1 VTGRGFTLLEALV
14 ALAVLGMVMSGAFG
28 VFSSGLRGLS
38 RGDERLTVAL
48 FAESL
53 LNRADLDLTLGA
65 GEASGRTADG
75 MSWRVTRQAFDLAAV
90 NDGLTVVEPPP
101 SSRAPDRNLLGPDA
115 QAGQQQ
121 AGAGARSTFGS
132 NFRFGPSDGS
142 DQNAGAD
149 QNAAGDQNGAAQP
162 TRAPASP
169 IKMRAW
175 RLTAA
180 VQSARGETAT
190 LSRLSLERTR

>member
-1 VTGRGFTLLEALV
+1 MRSRGFTLLEALV
-14 ALAVLGMVMSGAFG
+14 ALAVLGMVLSGAFG
-28 VFSSGLRGLS
+28 VFSSSLKGLS

-53 LNRADLDLTLGA
+53 LGRADLDLAQGA
-65 GEASGRTADG
+65 GEVGGRTADG
-75 MSWRVTRQAFDLAAV
+75 MTWRVTRQAFDLAAV
-90 NDGLTVVEPPP
+90 NDGLTVVEAPTP
-101 SSRAPDRNLLGPDA
+101 SRAPDQNLLGPDT

-121 AGAGARSTFGS
+121 GGA
-132 NFRFGPSDGS
+132 S
-142 DQNAGAD
+142 DQQGGGGLG
-149 QNAAGDQNGAAQP
+149 QTGAAQATTKP
-162 TRAPASP
+162 TP

-190 LSRLSLERTR
+190 LSRLSLERAR